1 MTSVLFVLTLI
12 TCQQVLP
19 TGQLVWF
26 ATIGT
31 QTSPSKTGAKLKMLT
46 KYL

>member
-26 ATIGT
+26 GT

>member
-1 MTSVLFVLTLI
+1 MTSVFICVALI

-46 KYL
+46 KHL